1 MARVRLTALEDA
13 RSLRV
18 LIVDLKAH
26 ENAQSNRDES
36 KKRFGWADDET
47 TNVCGQ
53 NGWAL
58 GRLAV

>member
-26 ENAQSNRDES
+26 ENANPTATKIS
-36 KKRFGWADDET
+36 
-47 TNVCGQ
+47 
-53 NGWAL
+53 
-58 GRLAV
+58 